1 MYISLMSLTVPE
13 SDEEWTPTDLRN
25 PLSVVMS
32 EWP

>member
-13 SDEEWTPTDLRN
+13 SDEEWAPTDFIN
-25 PLSVVMS
+25 PISVVMS